1 MCSEPSRLSRSR
13 DGGKR
18 SMEQDSVVQSDVAR
32 WASMVGKY
40 SHCIWTA
47 MSLSNASMKEGRRL
61 PCPTSASGC
70 RDGGRQGR
78 RDVGTWAHGRLD
90 A

>member
-1 MCSEPSRLSRSR
+1 M
-13 DGGKR
+13 DGN
-18 SMEQDSVVQSDVAR
+18 VVVKC
-32 WASMVGKY
+32 KY
-40 SHCIWTA
+40 EMRA
-47 MSLSNASMKEGRRL
+47 GRRL

-90 A
+90 AGGRNPLDTI